1 MVIWRSKDFPR
12 STVLLLIH
20 FVYIAIEMQNS
31 FEGFLVGSETNLSVF
46 SVSISSPGLWGWLL
60 KITPQNCGGN
70 ATSRVAR
77 RTNWTLPIN
86 FGDDI
91 SNGSCSFQ
99 QDRNT
104 TPTSMFRCIFVSF
117 RLLSTTANHWWVVTF
132 DRNFGKWI
140 SVNNIL
146 QMKQRRRRTFLMK
159 DSVMECGSDGNKKG
173 SLNGNEKAQCWAIR
187 F

>member
-20 FVYIAIEMQNS
+20 FVYIAIEMRNS
-31 FEGFLVGSETNLSVF
+31 FEGFLVGSETNLLVF

-60 KITPQNCGGN
+60 KLTPQNCSGY

-99 QDRNT
+99 RDRNT

-117 RLLSTTANHWWVVTF
+117 RLLSTTANHWLIVTF